1 MINAE
6 RVSVNIVIP
15 GSVPAAKQNIFL
27 ENYRKATSSNGRLFL
42 FAGDQKVEHLNADFF
57 GEGIS
62 PASAHPS
69 HLFEIAS
76 KSRVGVFATQFGL
89 VARYGKEY
97 PSIRYVIKL
106 NAKTNLVPMAQ
117 HEPMS
122 HHWVTVDQVAELA
135 QSTGLNVVGVGM
147 TVYLGSE
154 NESLMLAQAAQA
166 VLQAHQHGM
175 LAIIWV
181 YPRGKAVK
189 EERSAA
195 IIAGAA
201 GVAVCLGADF
211 VKVNPPDAQN
221 GHSSAELFAQA
232 VKAAGNTKI
241 LCSGG
246 VARDKRAFLEDIYQD
261 IHLGGISGVAI
272 GRNIH
277 QRGLAEAI
285 AFCDAIASIVS
296 DDSDVQTAVNK
307 LG

>member
-1 MINAE
+1 MM
-6 RVSVNIVIP
+6 VP
-15 GSVPAAKQNIFL
+15 GSVPAAKQSIFL
-27 ENYRKATSSNGRLFL
+27 ENYRKATGTSGRLFL
-42 FAGDQKVEHLNADFF
+42 FAGDQKVEHLNADFT
-57 GEGIS
+57 GQGIS
-62 PASAHPS
+62 PESADPR

-76 KSRVGVFATQFGL
+76 KSRVGVFATQLGL

-97 PSIRYVIKL
+97 PATRYVIKL

-122 HHWVTVDQVAELA
+122 HHWVTVDQVAAFA
-135 QSTGLNVVGVGM
+135 QSTGLDVVGVGM

-166 VLQAHQHGM
+166 VLQAHQHGL
-175 LAIIWV
+175 LAIIWM
-181 YPRGKAVK
+181 YPRGKAIK

-211 VKVNPPDAQN
+211 VKVNPPDPE
-221 GHSSAELFAQA
+221 GGRSSAELFAQA

-246 VARDKRAFLEDIYQD
+246 IARDKRTFLEEIYND
-261 IHLGGISGVAI
+261 IHVGGISGVAI

-277 QRGLAEAI
+277 QKGLAEAI
-285 AFCDAIASIVS
+285 AFCDAIASVVC
-296 DDSDVQTAVNK
+296 DDSDMNTALSK